1 MDFMEFTLD
10 HHVPNRDTFFE
21 KTICFLDL
29 CGSFWL
35 CIMLGSMY
43 AVWPVM
49 YIGFGILAYGIAYFL
64 VHEVFIHQRF
74 KWFRNSDNVYFRAI
88 HTKHHKHMGKE
99 QGGVLVC

>member
-1 MDFMEFTLD
+1 
-10 HHVPNRDTFFE
+10 
-21 KTICFLDL
+21 
-29 CGSFWL
+29 
-35 CIMLGSMY
+35 MLGSMY

-88 HTKHHKHMGKE
+88 RRAHKVHHKHMGKE
-99 QGGVLVC
+99 QGSVLVC